1 MLGYIDKKLSNPDG
15 EIVIDMSNI
24 SNPYESF
31 QIENLNKIDESKY
44 LAEKLENLIDQDD
57 FQDEDE
63 KQVAHTNL
71 KCM

>member
-24 SNPYESF
+24 SHPYESI